1 MKMTD
6 RPVNLFRLLLV
17 TGCLLLAQTVIAAP
31 HSSSSKDSAF
41 GIPFFTADYTLNKYG
56 LAVAHVTVTFT
67 RQKGQ
72 LIYREVTKPAGIL
85 AVFRHDRITEESR
98 LAPGRKRPLPVEYHF
113 IHSGDGP
120 TKEAVVHFNRH
131 TLEATGH
138 MQNGDPVKVSIH
150 PDTLDRL
157 SLQLALMQAVANQR
171 KHLRFTT
178 VETKDKLSH
187 YDFHYLGDA
196 SVVTPLGRLDTIHLQ
211 RIWKAKRMHFDFWLA
226 PSLHELPVKLVRT
239 RAGNGSGLAL
249 YLQSVHWH

>member
-1 MKMTD
+1 M
-6 RPVNLFRLLLV
+6 RPAAPTGALLRLFFL
-17 TGCLLLAQTVIAAP
+17 TGCILLAPTAIAASHTP
-31 HSSSSKDSAF
+31 SSKNSAF
-41 GIPFFTADYTLNKYG
+41 GIPFFTAHYTLNKFG

-98 LAPGRKRPLPVEYHF
+98 LAPGKQPLPIEYHF
-113 IHSGDGP
+113 IHAGDGP

-157 SLQLALMQAVANQR
+157 SLQLALMQAIANQR
-171 KHLRFTT
+171 KPLRFTT
-178 VETKDKLSH
+178 VETKNKLSH
-187 YDFHYLGDA
+187 YDFHYLGDT

-211 RIWKAKRMHFDFWLA
+211 RIWKAKHMHFDFWLA
-226 PSLHELPVKLVRT
+226 PTLHDLPVKLVRT
-239 RAGNGSGLAL
+239 RAGKGSGLAL
-249 YLQSVHWH
+249 YLQSVNWH